1 MLASRGGPG
10 GGILRR
16 TLARH
21 CPAISGVVL
30 GAVIVRMA
38 ITAFDIAALY
48 HPFRLRAS
56 GASAPITLFI
66 LIIQAPLVWGQ
77 GVFGA
82 ARVVGGAL
90 GLRQSLAGL

>member
-1 MLASRGGPG
+1 MEEVCAERSQD
-10 GGILRR
+10 IARR
-16 TLARH
+16 RLQRQ
-21 CPAISGVVL
+21 PAISGVVL
-30 GAVIVRMA
+30 GAGIVRMA
-38 ITAFDIAALY
+38 ITASEIAALY